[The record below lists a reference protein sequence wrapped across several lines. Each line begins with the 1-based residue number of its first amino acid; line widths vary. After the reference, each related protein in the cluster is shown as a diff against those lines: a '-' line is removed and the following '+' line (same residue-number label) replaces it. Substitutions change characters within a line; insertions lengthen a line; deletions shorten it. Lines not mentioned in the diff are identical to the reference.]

1 MKERSGQ
8 TKNSMGGG
16 RKGKKKKKKK
26 DSCLFNKREE
36 AQGELE
42 LEQRTIDAYVLL
54 FAQKGESALCMAIP
68 RGVPEVY
75 DLPGVPLDP
84 ESNFRY
90 QK

>member
-1 MKERSGQ
+1 M
-8 TKNSMGGG
+8 
-16 RKGKKKKKKK
+16 
-26 DSCLFNKREE
+26 
-36 AQGELE
+36 QGELE

-54 FAQKGESALCMAIP
+54 FAQKGESALCMAIL

-84 ESNFRY
+84 ESNFHY